1 MTPPLLRRERVLAGA
16 DCGFATFA
24 GFGKVDPA
32 ICYAKLRTLAEGA
45 ALASDRL
52 W

>member
-1 MTPPLLRRERVLAGA
+1 MLAGA